1 MLDCTEVKQ
10 LSARQELLR
19 RKAKT
24 ERVHGNQDHSKFPQH
39 HTFIY
44 DAVQR
49 ETVVRWRIINT
60 QKLKETTQI

>member
-10 LSARQELLR
+10 LSARQEL
-19 RKAKT
+19 
-24 ERVHGNQDHSKFPQH
+24 HGNQDHSKFPQH